1 MNMEAFPDKG
11 KRCLFWRR
19 LSVWFEVKA
28 FYYHMLPTESFH
40 LISLSHFRSRW
51 HLEAC
56 AFIIYLYKPVIFYAG
71 LG

>member
-1 MNMEAFPDKG
+1 MSGLA
-11 KRCLFWRR
+11 R
-19 LSVWFEVKA
+19 FEVKA

-71 LG
+71 LE